1 MKKLT
6 AIALCVALL
15 LSLCAC
21 SGGKDENGKAD
32 SGKDDGG
39 VFSNIIS
46 GKIFEK
52 TTTTTMPA
60 EEASHVAQK
69 IEHGR
74 FDSFDGYS
82 DEEKEKIKDFVEQ
95 DGYTLEYNEDGS
107 GTLSNEEG
115 SWFVGKGW
123 VDNEYTASVPPVNFG
138 TVTMSSEYEE
148 KGESYYIFLVKE
160 TSAATVQEY
169 TEKLKAAGFTE
180 DVESQSDVDA
190 GIVTFC
196 ASNSGGKRVEAAY
209 SSYGF
214 TLKIFK

>member
-1 MKKLT
+1 MKKI
-6 AIALCVALL
+6 IALAASAVLL
-15 LSLCAC
+15 LSLCSC
-21 SGGKDENGKAD
+21 TVIRNEDGKAD
-32 SGKDDGG
+32 SEKSDGG

-60 EEASHVAQK
+60 EEASHIAQK
-69 IEHGR
+69 IENGR
-74 FDSFDGYS
+74 FDTFDGYS
-82 DEEKEKIKDFVEQ
+82 DEDKEKIREYAAQ

-123 VDNEYTASVPPVNFG
+123 VDNEYTDSVPPIDFG
-138 TVTMSSEYEE
+138 TITMSSVLEDS
-148 KGESYYIFLVKE
+148 GRSYYIFLIKN
-160 TSAATVQEY
+160 TSASAALDY

-180 DVESQSDVDA
+180 DVESQTDVDA
-190 GIVTFC
+190 GIVTYC
-196 ASNSGGKRVEAAY
+196 ASDSSGKRVEAAY

-214 TLKIFK
+214 TVKISK

>member
-6 AIALCVALL
+6 AVALCAALL
-15 LSLCAC
+15 LCFCAC

-32 SGKDDGG
+32 GGKDDGG

-60 EEASHVAQK
+60 EEASHLAQK
-69 IEHGR
+69 IESGR

-82 DEEKEKIKDFVEQ
+82 DEEKEKIKNFVEQ

-123 VDNEYTASVPPVNFG
+123 VDNEYTASVPPVDFG